1 MTDGATPGSDADGP
15 HPSDEAA
22 TSPDQAAPDD
32 PVAALLAAKRAEL
45 ESELATLSA
54 PASDLGG
61 IGFGKRV
68 GEGTSLAVERLSQVA
83 AHDGLGAMLADVV
96 RAQAKLADG
105 GYGSCDDC
113 GQPIAPDRLAALP
126 WATRCI
132 ACQSRR

>member
-1 MTDGATPGSDADGP
+1 MSEPGA
-15 HPSDEAA
+15 PSAS
-22 TSPDQAAPDD
+22 TPDD
-32 PVAALLAAKRAEL
+32 EVVAELLAAKRAEL
-45 ESELATLSA
+45 ESELATLAA

-83 AHDGLGAMLADVV
+83 AHDRLGAMLADVL
-96 RAQAKLADG
+96 RAQAKLTDG
-105 GYGSCDDC
+105 SYGGCDDC
-113 GQPIAPDRLAALP
+113 GQPIAADRLAALT